1 MQMRLDFALCMANR
15 CVSLSFFKRL
25 TVIKMT
31 KEDFRDIAPFDDSEF
46 KEKMASLVNEPGF
59 EHAVKYVLPMVDYPA
74 FVQQLLTIESKDAF
88 QRNIM
93 VPFLE
98 MLAQKTTSGI
108 TMDGIDDCHRK
119 DTFTYI
125 SNHRDIVLDA
135 SFLNLCLLRQ
145 GCRTGE
151 IALGDNLL
159 IYDWIER
166 LVKLNKGFIVKRNLR
181 MLKAF
186 EAAKQLSAYIRY
198 CHTDKHESV
207 WIAQREGR
215 AKDSNDRTQESVIK
229 MLALAGG
236 DSIVDSLMTL
246 NICPTTISYEYDP
259 NDYLKATEFLCKR
272 RNPEYVKSQNDDLL
286 SMETGLLGFKGRI
299 HYQVAPSI
307 NGMLEGLRG
316 ITDKNEI
323 FSSICAHI
331 DRCIHRGYHI
341 FPVNYIC
348 YDRLNSSHQFAY
360 KYTPRDVEAFDRYLD
375 AQIAKVRLTD
385 VTDDDRQFMRHMM
398 VTMYANPLIN
408 KLKAEE
414 EH

>member
-1 MQMRLDFALCMANR
+1 
-15 CVSLSFFKRL
+15 
-25 TVIKMT
+25 MT
-31 KEDFRDIAPFDDSEF
+31 KEEFKDIAPFDDSEF
-46 KEKMASLVNEPGF
+46 KENMASLVKEPGF
-59 EHAVKYVLPMVDYPA
+59 EHAVKYVLPMVDYPS
-74 FVQQLLTIESKDAF
+74 FVRQLLTIDTKDAF

-98 MLAQKTTSGI
+98 MLAQKTTAGI
-108 TMDGIDDCHRK
+108 TMDGVNEDHRVNS
-119 DTFTYI
+119 FTYI

-135 SFLNLCLLRQ
+135 SFLNLCLLRND
-145 GCRTGE
+145 CPTGE

-159 IYDWIER
+159 IYGWIER

-181 MLKAF
+181 MIKAF

-229 MLALAGG
+229 MLALSGG
-236 DSIVDSLMTL
+236 GSIIDALKEL

-259 NDYLKATEFLCKR
+259 NDYLKASEFLSRR
-272 RNPEYVKSQNDDLL
+272 RNPDFVKSQNDDLL
-286 SMETGLLGFKGRI
+286 SMETGLLGFKGRV
-299 HYQVAPSI
+299 HYQLAPSI
-307 NGMLEGLRG
+307 NNMLESLRG
-316 ITDKNEI
+316 ISDKIELI
-323 FSSICAHI
+323 SAICTHI
-331 DRCIHRGYHI
+331 DQSIHRGYYI

-348 YDRLNSSHQFAY
+348 YDRVNGSQQFAD
-360 KYTPRDVEAFDRYLD
+360 KYTSADVDAFDRYLD
-375 AQIAKVRLTD
+375 AQLAKVRLTD
-385 VTDDDRQFMRHMM
+385 ITDDERQFMRQMM

-414 EH
+414 EK